1 MLIRLAEYAKKLG
14 KHPDYVRQRA
24 AAGRF
29 KTATKIGKKIFPP
42 LLKTQKRLRLP
53 LRGIGAYFFCIA
65 HKKEIPS
72 IREYLFMSEM
82 RLVFELSPYGL
93 LTFGVI
99 TQIKFARLHLS
110 KAWCSGFG
118 VSLV

>member
-1 MLIRLAEYAKKLG
+1 
-14 KHPDYVRQRA
+14 
-24 AAGRF
+24 
-29 KTATKIGKKIFPP
+29 
-42 LLKTQKRLRLP
+42 
-53 LRGIGAYFFCIA
+53 
-65 HKKEIPS
+65 
-72 IREYLFMSEM
+72 MSEM